1 MGIEGLTAALK
12 DEAAREEAAL
22 LAAAGSR
29 VMDIR
34 AETDARLAALGDEAR
49 RIEAKC
55 RAVEEA
61 LRKGAEKTAAR
72 KRLAAA
78 EQAYAH
84 AVREECRAL
93 FRNFMIT
100 PAYAVFVAKQYK
112 AAAGELGT
120 VERVEA
126 DTHTA
131 AVLKD
136 ILGNGTVL
144 ETGPDIIDGFAAFG
158 PKGRVAV
165 WSTFD
170 TRFEKAWRRGG
181 PAYARVIAEAA
192 KHGI

>member
-12 DEAAREEAAL
+12 DEAAKEEAAL
-22 LAAAGSR
+22 LAAAESR
-29 VMDIR
+29 AAEIR
-34 AETDARLAALGDEAR
+34 AGAEARLADLDGEAA

-55 RAVEEA
+55 RAIEDA

-93 FRNFMIT
+93 FRDFMQT
-100 PAYAVFVAKQYK
+100 PAYAGFAAAQYK

-120 VERVEA
+120 VERVAA
-126 DTHTA
+126 DARTA
-131 AVLKD
+131 AALKGAVGD
-136 ILGNGTVL
+136 GTAL
-144 ETGPDIIDGFAAFG
+144 ETAPGIADGFAAYG
-158 PKGRVAV
+158 TGGKVAV
-165 WSTFD
+165 WCTFD